1 MNDSF
6 STILWGFNLHFRES
20 VRCHIY
26 TEEGTGTTVEWRFI
40 VFARQN
46 SRLLV
51 SSYSLAASDTA
62 WLHATWPQVYQYCKF
77 INFSLEC
84 Y

>member
-1 MNDSF
+1 MTAF
-6 STILWGFNLHFRES
+6 LLGFNLHFHES
-20 VRCHIY
+20 VRCHIH
-26 TEEGTGTTVEWRFI
+26 TEEGIATTVEWRFI
-40 VFARQN
+40 VFTRQN
-46 SRLLV
+46 GRLLV

-62 WLHATWPQVYQYCKF
+62 WLHATWPQEYQYRKF